1 MSGSVR
7 LDRRPLCLVFAMSD
21 DRVIGKD
28 GGLPWNIPED
38 LKHFKKV
45 TMGHAVIMG
54 RVTYESMGKPLP
66 GRRNIVVTRD
76 GSRRYEGAEVVT
88 TLESALELAYQKDP
102 EPVVLGG
109 AEIFAL
115 ALPIAT
121 KMIVTYVHRHVEGDT
136 RFPAFDLGE
145 WREVWRRK
153 GEANPD
159 VDFVELVRK

>member
-1 MSGSVR
+1 ME
-7 LDRRPLCLVFAMSD
+7 RRPLCLVFAMSD
-21 DRVIGKD
+21 DRVIGEA

-45 TMGHAVIMG
+45 TMGHAVVMG

-66 GRRNIVVTRD
+66 GRRNIVITRD
-76 GSRRYEGAEVVT
+76 PSRRYEGAEVAT
-88 TLESALELAYQKDP
+88 SLEDALRLAYQKDA
-102 EPVVLGG
+102 EPIVLGG

-121 KMIVTYVHRHVEGDT
+121 KMIVTYVHRDVEGDT
-136 RFPAFDLGE
+136 RFPEFDLAE

-153 GEANPD
+153 GEASPD
-159 VDFVELVRK
+159 VEFVELVRK